1 MLPGGEEMTSLYL
14 LDTCAWLDVFI
25 APQKLRPEVRAIINQ
40 QSLFSIADITLLEV
54 ARKAQLGDLIL
65 DATIERWFE
74 IALPPRRSR
83 ILPITTPIAI
93 ESSRLPEP
101 FHKDPADRLIVAT
114 ARIHGQTIIT
124 SDLKILDYPHV
135 RSLAS
140 R

>member
-1 MLPGGEEMTSLYL
+1 MTSLYL

>member
-1 MLPGGEEMTSLYL
+1 MTSLYL

-114 ARIHGQTIIT
+114 ARIHGLTIIT

>member
-1 MLPGGEEMTSLYL
+1 MTSLYL

-54 ARKAQLGDLIL
+54 ARKAQVGDLIL

>member
-1 MLPGGEEMTSLYL
+1 MTSLYL

-54 ARKAQLGDLIL
+54 ARKAQVGDLIL

-114 ARIHGQTIIT
+114 ARIHGLTIIT

>member
-1 MLPGGEEMTSLYL
+1 MTGAYL
-14 LDTCAWLDVFI
+14 LDTCAWLDAFI
-25 APQKLRPEVRAIINQ
+25 APQKLKPEVRALINQ
-40 QSLFSIADITLLEV
+40 QSIFSIADITLLEV
-54 ARKAQLGDLIL
+54 ARKAEVGDLIL
-65 DATIERWFE
+65 EATIERWFE

-83 ILPITTPIAI
+83 VLAITTQIAI

-114 ARIHGQTIIT
+114 ARIHGLTILT
-124 SDLKILDYPHV
+124 SDHKILDYAHV